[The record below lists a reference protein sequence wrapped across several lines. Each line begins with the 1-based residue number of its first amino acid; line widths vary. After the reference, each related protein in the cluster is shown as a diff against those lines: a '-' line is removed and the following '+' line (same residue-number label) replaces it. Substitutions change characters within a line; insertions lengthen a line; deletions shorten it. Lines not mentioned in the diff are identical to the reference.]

1 MVTQS
6 LLVSLKVWN
15 GIHQAPSLFRVVHAQ
30 TRTLTPPPLV
40 DDDSHGQIAGEL
52 PDSRGGKAA
61 AQRTDAPAR
70 QLRVC
75 KGVYDKRL
83 IGLEL

>member
-1 MVTQS
+1 M
-6 LLVSLKVWN
+6 
-15 GIHQAPSLFRVVHAQ
+15 
-30 TRTLTPPPLV
+30 TPMA
-40 DDDSHGQIAGEL
+40 QIAGEL

-83 IGLEL
+83 MGLEL